1 MSFFGYRRE
10 LSKYEDVDED
20 ELLASLSPEELAEL
34 EKELVDIDPD
44 ANIPIG
50 LRQRDQT
57 DKTPTGTFSRE
68 ALMKYWENETRRL
81 LEDEISGTS
90 SKMVKETSSIL
101 KELKNALRPVSVER
115 RGEEG
120 SRPSTP
126 MRSAHDQ
133 LMESIRSSSIR
144 KLKRVSGGIC
154 ATWTSF
160 KIDISDISSMV
171 PYILQR
177 IELFRNR

>member
-1 MSFFGYRRE
+1 MI
-10 LSKYEDVDED
+10 
-20 ELLASLSPEELAEL
+20 AEVI
-34 EKELVDIDPD
+34 K
-44 ANIPIG
+44 AH
-50 LRQRDQT
+50 
-57 DKTPTGTFSRE
+57 E
-68 ALMKYWENETRRL
+68 A
-81 LEDEISGTS
+81 S
-90 SKMVKETSSIL
+90 SKKVVKGKGKKSKKAKSKEAGTEETSSIL

>member
-34 EKELVDIDPD
+34 EKELSDIDPD

-90 SKMVKETSSIL
+90 SK
-101 KELKNALRPVSVER
+101 PVSNYILL
-115 RGEEG
+115 
-120 SRPSTP
+120 
-126 MRSAHDQ
+126 D
-133 LMESIRSSSIR
+133 L
-144 KLKRVSGGIC
+144 LGIC
-154 ATWTSF
+154 
-160 KIDISDISSMV
+160 IICQVVEVLSDGT
-171 PYILQR
+171 QER
-177 IELFRNR
+177 